1 VSITI
6 GLGGRT
12 TVADLVLEHH
22 RANFRPRVAVA
33 PPPVDPA
40 PAPARPR
47 PGASVVHVLV
57 IRGFACLVLWGMGG
71 MIYGF
76 WQLGNALVP
85 TTSTRGV
92 VTCVLTHGAGSIPG
106 C

>member
-1 VSITI
+1 MSIAI

-33 PPPVDPA
+33 PPQVEPA
-40 PAPARPR
+40 PVRPRPR
-47 PGASVVHVLV
+47 PGASIGHVLL
-57 IRGFACLVLWGMGG
+57 IRGFACAVLWGAGG

-76 WQLGNALVP
+76 WQLGNALAP
-85 TTSTRGV
+85 THSTQGV
-92 VTCVLTHGAGSIPG
+92 VTCVLARGAGSIPG